1 LKNHESLSSFPGLLL
16 CFVDFSGQF
25 KQATPAFAKALG
37 RTAIQLPTQPDT
49 ETNSPQSLQSYTESQ
64 SVWPNLL
71 DLVHPQDRQTTEQ
84 ALSQLSRS
92 TDEISFETRCQHSD
106 GNYHWLLWKATA
118 VPEEHGFYAVITD
131 ISAYK
136 PPATKMNEAAVPQVA
151 HEHLLLVLDSLDA
164 LVYVADIET
173 YEILYE
179 NQYGRTVF
187 GDFVGKIC
195 WQAFLRQNSPCPFCS
210 KKKVLTEDGQGSAS
224 HQWECYSTL
233 TNRWYAVHD
242 RAIRWIDGRLVRLE
256 IAYDITE
263 RKQVEQ
269 SLELSKERYMLA
281 VRAGKTGVWDWNL
294 ETNEMY
300 LGPHLKVLLG
310 LADLELPNPLE
321 AWMALVHP
329 DDVTRLRKASRDYL
343 RKRISRFEEEYRL
356 LDQDGNIRWMI
367 VRGTAMRDEQER
379 AYRMVGTNTDITERK
394 QFEEYLQEQQRL
406 WHGVAQITH
415 TLLTVPD
422 DDKAIH
428 SALSILGHLTA
439 VDRAYLFENYM
450 VPATGESV
458 INQRFTW
465 VNKKYKPYNTFIKL
479 KNISYAHYLPGW
491 YDTLEKD
498 EPIAGLVKDFPQPI
512 RSLLASYQVV
522 SILIV
527 PIHFNRQFWG
537 FIGLDDCHRER
548 QWLPYEIFAL
558 KVIGDSIR
566 GTLARKQFKE
576 SLRRSEAKFRSIIES
591 SRDAIIV
598 CDKEGFIRFVN
609 PAAEKLYKAPV
620 GGMIGKNFC
629 APFDAKNKA
638 EFKFKDLEGHS
649 HVGELQ
655 LSSIEWEG
663 EPLSLASL
671 RDITERKQVEIEL
684 QKNKEAAEAANR
696 FKSLFLAAM
705 SHEIRT
711 PMNGVLGLT
720 ELLQKTTLT
729 RQQQHY
735 ARMIENSGQV
745 LLTVI
750 NDILDFSRIEAG
762 KGLVLNIVEF
772 EPRKLVEDMV
782 NLFAASAQGKG
793 LEILCQLPPQLPKTL
808 RGDPSRLRQILNNL
822 LGNAI
827 KFTSSG
833 EVLLRLSVSSKTST
847 RVVLHFEVIDTGI
860 GIEPSV
866 RNHLFQLYF
875 RTEDSN
881 IQYQGAGLGLFI
893 SRQLVYKMGGEIDL
907 KSEYGKGSTFWF
919 KLPLSLISDQ
929 LPVSSHQ
936 LSESDL
942 SVLSEQL
949 SVLSHQLSD
958 SGLSVLSEQLSVISH
973 QLSDSD
979 LSVSSEPL
987 SVSSHQLSESD
998 LSVLSEQLSV
1008 LSHQL
1013 LESDLLVLSEQL
1025 LVISHQLSESD
1036 LSVSSEQLSV
1046 ISRQLS
1052 ETDLSMISNQLSV
1065 ISHQL
1070 SKSDFSVISDQLSVI
1085 SHQLSKSDFSVISDQ
1100 LSVISHQLS
1109 KSDNL
1114 VHQTGD
1120 SVETDNWSST
1130 IEKLRSLKM
1139 LIVDDNATSRQI
1151 LLEETR
1157 AWRMDAVAVESCKA
1171 SLALLREAAVK
1182 GAPFQLALID
1192 AEIPT
1197 LKDGLALLQEI
1208 KADPRFVNLN
1218 VVMMTT
1224 LQHLLEP
1231 YVIKQLAGYLN
1242 KPIFQADLLRCLL
1255 TAIESP
1261 EDDVGGAGS
1270 DNESEIVPSRWQVLL
1285 AEDNVIN
1292 QEVAK
1297 ETLRQLG
1304 CNVHIAANGW
1314 EAIDA
1319 TEQQDFD
1326 LIFMDCSMP
1335 ELDGYTA
1342 SRKIREREKQQGK
1355 RHVPII
1361 AFTADVMPSTRERC
1375 LTAGMDDYLTK
1386 PLIISELENKLGTW
1400 LENQESRS
1408 LGVPDE
1414 RMKGVQNSET
1424 ENAVIQTE
1432 NAVETEKR
1440 ITDNGSLRTDEEN
1453 PVDFNILNEMRQN
1466 LHSSKLNWI
1475 IDLYLQELPTYL
1487 ATLQQAVAS
1496 QDGEALYLA
1505 AHKFKGA
1512 SAILG
1517 AQRVVALCKVLEKLG
1532 RDGTADKAQ
1541 EPLALMD
1548 AECESLKQ
1556 ALEQQAKI
1564 SRGN

>member
-1 LKNHESLSSFPGLLL
+1 LKNHYNLSSFPGLQLG
-16 CFVDFSGQF
+16 FVDFSGQF
-25 KQATPAFAKALG
+25 KQVTPAFAKALG
-37 RTAIQLPTQPDT
+37 RTVIHLPTQEDT
-49 ETNSPQSLQSYTESQ
+49 ETSGPQSLQSHTESQ
-64 SVWPNLL
+64 PVWPNLL
-71 DLVHPQDRQTTEQ
+71 DLVLPQDRQTTEQ

-92 TDEISFETRCQHSD
+92 TDEVSFETRCQHSD

-136 PPATKMNEAAVPQVA
+136 PPATEMNEAAAPQLA
-151 HEHLLLVLDSLDA
+151 YEHLLLVLDSLDA

-187 GDFVGKIC
+187 GDLVGKIC

-210 KKKVLTEDGQGSAS
+210 KNKVLTKNGQSSAS

-233 TNRWYAVHD
+233 TDRWYAVHD

-294 ETNEMY
+294 KTNEMY

-310 LADLELPNPLE
+310 LADIELPNPLE

-343 RKRISRFEEEYRL
+343 RKRLPRFEEEYRL
-356 LDQDGNIRWMI
+356 LDQEGNIRWMI
-367 VRGTAMRDEQER
+367 VHGTAMRDEQDR

-415 TLLTVPD
+415 TLLTVPG

-428 SALSILGHLTA
+428 SALSILGHLTS
-439 VDRAYLFENYM
+439 VDRAYLFENYT

-465 VNKKYKPYNTFIKL
+465 VNKRYKPYNTFIKL

-491 YDTLEKD
+491 YDILEKD

-566 GTLARKQFKE
+566 GTLARKQFKQ

-598 CDKEGFIRFVN
+598 CDKKGFIRFVN

-620 GGMIGKNFC
+620 GGLIGKNFC
-629 APFDAKNKA
+629 APFDVDRSV

-663 EPLSLASL
+663 EPLALASL

-696 FKSLFLAAM
+696 FKTLFLATM

-735 ARMIENSGQV
+735 AGMIENSGQV

-762 KGLVLNIVEF
+762 KGLELNIVEF
-772 EPRKLVEDMV
+772 EPRKLVEEMV
-782 NLFAASAQGKG
+782 NLFAASAQGKR
-793 LEILCQLPPQLPKTL
+793 LEILCQLPPELPKTL

-875 RTEDSN
+875 RTENSN

-919 KLPLSLISDQ
+919 KLPLS
-929 LPVSSHQ
+929 V
-936 LSESDL
+936 
-942 SVLSEQL
+942 
-949 SVLSHQLSD
+949 
-958 SGLSVLSEQLSVISH
+958 
-973 QLSDSD
+973 
-979 LSVSSEPL
+979 
-987 SVSSHQLSESD
+987 
-998 LSVLSEQLSV
+998 
-1008 LSHQL
+1008 
-1013 LESDLLVLSEQL
+1013 
-1025 LVISHQLSESD
+1025 
-1036 LSVSSEQLSV
+1036 
-1046 ISRQLS
+1046 
-1052 ETDLSMISNQLSV
+1052 N
-1065 ISHQL
+1065 
-1070 SKSDFSVISDQLSVI
+1070 SDQLSVI
-1085 SHQLSKSDFSVISDQ
+1085 SHQLSQISDQLSVFSNQLSESDISVISDQ
-1100 LSVISHQLS
+1100 LSVISNKLSESDLSVITVQLSVISHQLS
-1109 KSDNL
+1109 ESDNLSVFSDQLSLICNQLSESDNL
-1114 VHQTGD
+1114 VRQTGD

-1130 IEKLRSLKM
+1130 IEKLRLLKM

-1151 LLEETR
+1151 LLDETR
-1157 AWRMDAVAVESCKA
+1157 AWQMDVVAVGSCKA
-1171 SLALLREAAVK
+1171 SLARLREAVVK

-1192 AEIPT
+1192 VEIPK
-1197 LKDGLALLQEI
+1197 LEDGLALLQEI
-1208 KADPRFVNLN
+1208 KADSRLVNLN

-1224 LQHLLEP
+1224 LQHPLEP
-1231 YVIKQLAGYLN
+1231 HVIKQLAGYLN

-1255 TAIESP
+1255 TTIESP
-1261 EDDVGGAGS
+1261 EDDVGGDSS
-1270 DNESEIVPSRWQVLL
+1270 DNESEMLSPRWQVLL

-1297 ETLRQLG
+1297 ETLTQLS
-1304 CNVHIAANGW
+1304 CNVQIAANGW

-1335 ELDGYTA
+1335 ELDGYAA
-1342 SRKIREREKQQGK
+1342 SRKIREREKLQGK

-1375 LTAGMDDYLTK
+1375 LAAGMDDYLTK
-1386 PLIISELENKLGTW
+1386 PLIISELENKLETW

-1408 LGVPDE
+1408 LGVLDE
-1414 RMKGVQNSET
+1414 RMKGVQKSET
-1424 ENAVIQTE
+1424 ENSVIQTE
-1432 NAVETEKR
+1432 NTVETEKR
-1440 ITDNGSLRTDEEN
+1440 ITDNGSLRTDEES
-1453 PVDFNILNEMRQN
+1453 PVDFNVLNDMRQN
-1466 LHSSKLNWI
+1466 IQSSKLDWI

-1496 QDGEALYLA
+1496 QDGEALYSA

-1517 AQRVVALCKVLEKLG
+1517 ARRVVTLCKVLEKLG
-1532 RDGTADKAQ
+1532 RDGTVDKAQ
-1541 EPLALMD
+1541 EQLAQMK

-1556 ALEQQAKI
+1556 ALEEQAKI
-1564 SRGN
+1564 SSGN